1 MSVLFEKCLT
11 CGASIDLSILEK
23 HVTNWRNTRSRK
35 SIQVNILQLK
45 ELLDHRVPVE
55 EICQKLSVSRRT
67 LFRVMKESNLSARP
81 NYTHVSDD
89 KLKVYMTGVLNKNPR
104 FGLQMFKGY
113 LVSQNVLLKQKRLR
127 SCYQDVRISEN
138 APMTYRI
145 HRRVYHVRSPLTLW
159 HIDGHHKFDKY
170 GFIIH
175 GAIDGYSR
183 LIPYI
188 SLENN
193 NNSETVVGLFEK
205 SVEEWGYPASVR
217 SDLGGENV
225 LVADFMI
232 NARGVNRNSFRTGK
246 SVHNQRVERLWKD
259 AIERC
264 TITFMEM
271 FQEMQTDGLLDV
283 DSEMDLLCLHMVAYD
298 VIQRS
303 LQAFK
308 NAWNCHP
315 IRTEHHKSPMELYIS
330 GLTQLKEDEEQGK
343 FEGQV
348 TELIQGK
355 KLKPLTEWCGY
366 ADTFHRCV
374 LDKFRVDLSL
384 HDLVAGEITI
394 DPKSVEITNLRQK
407 YQQLKFFF
415 MQRVNV

>member
-1 MSVLFEKCLT
+1 
-11 CGASIDLSILEK
+11 
-23 HVTNWRNTRSRK
+23 
-35 SIQVNILQLK
+35 
-45 ELLDHRVPVE
+45 
-55 EICQKLSVSRRT
+55 
-67 LFRVMKESNLSARP
+67 
-81 NYTHVSDD
+81 
-89 KLKVYMTGVLNKNPR
+89 
-104 FGLQMFKGY
+104 MFKRY

-127 SCYQDVRISEN
+127 SCYLDVRISEN
-138 APMTYRI
+138 APMSYRI

-188 SLENN
+188 SLEDND
-193 NNSETVVGLFEK
+193 NSETVAGLFEK

-225 LVADFMI
+225 LVAYFMI
-232 NARGVNRNSFRTGK
+232 KVRGVNRNSFRTGK
-246 SVHNQRVERLWKD
+246 SVHNQRVERLWND

-271 FQEMQTDGLLDV
+271 FQEMQIDGLLDV

-330 GLTQLKEDEEQGK
+330 GLNQLMEDEEQGK

-355 KLKPLTEWCGY
+355 KLKLLTHG
-366 ADTFHRCV
+366 
-374 LDKFRVDLSL
+374 
-384 HDLVAGEITI
+384 VA
-394 DPKSVEITNLRQK
+394 
-407 YQQLKFFF
+407 
-415 MQRVNV
+415 M